1 MKNESD
7 EMLAM
12 LISMEEHFMKTAE
25 RGVAVYE
32 SNSELAFRAVRQR
45 LSDLRITR
53 YALLAVTLG
62 VIWTFMCRPE
72 DNTKWLLLILS
83 AIMFITYVVTLRNRH
98 YRIADALAKEWIPIR
113 KKLLKEVLPHVQGLT
128 VHGARS
134 CISKYLRNRVEN
146 LLQKEEALLISE
158 AKAEKTKIMKL
169 ISFFEEHFGWTYN
182 FRDILRE
189 VRDVRAGVP
198 VTITMTVQRRKELL
212 SVREGK
218 R

>member
-7 EMLAM
+7 TTLAM
-12 LISMEEHFMKTAE
+12 LESFAE
-25 RGVAVYE
+25 LYMSRSEQGVAVYE
-32 SNSELAFRAVRQR
+32 RNSELAFRAVRQR

-53 YALLAVTLG
+53 YALLAVTPG

-72 DNTKWLLLILS
+72 NNAKWLLLILS
-83 AIMFITYVVTLRNRH
+83 AIMLIAYVVTSRNRH

-113 KKLLKEVLPHVQGLT
+113 KRLLKEVLPHVQGLT

-146 LLQKEEALLISE
+146 LLQKEEALLIGE
-158 AKAEKTKIMKL
+158 AKAEKAKIMKL
-169 ISFFEEHFGWTYN
+169 ISFFEERFGWTYN

-189 VRDVRAGVP
+189 VRDMRAGVP
-198 VTITMTVQRRKELL
+198 VIITMTVQRRKELL